1 MVIVVTGRR
10 KRRDFKAVVIHTQR
24 NATTLVAPILSAQMV
39 ENGTSLLVLVGGR
52 ERAISPT
59 GYFREICGPPNE
71 GYHGSHHIRKYLY
84 QLAKIGELRKGEA
97 IHL

>member
-39 ENGTSLLVLVGGR
+39 ENGTSLLMSVSKKRLGFNVRDVRESMAGR
-52 ERAISPT
+52 RGKEKAEDCACMLKHWDPI
-59 GYFREICGPPNE
+59 
-71 GYHGSHHIRKYLY
+71 
-84 QLAKIGELRKGEA
+84 
-97 IHL
+97 